1 MVLKNKVYVRI
12 LDSVKIDEMSLWCY
26 ENIST
31 SHIVWDW
38 VYVDDSDLNS
48 DVYFYFLHEK
58 DAVVFSLR
66 WL

>member
-12 LDSVKIDEMSLWCY
+12 LDSDKIDQMMEWC
-26 ENIST
+26 NSQF
-31 SHIVWDW
+31 SAWVWDW
-38 VYVDDSDLNS
+38 GYVDDSDLNS
-48 DVYFYFLHEK
+48 DVYFYFDEEK